1 MRLDLQC
8 CPPNRGC
15 NSPERNQ
22 PCVLELCRQASG
34 EEPEIALAVTRWND
48 LREALERG
56 CGNRE
61 ARFRRRTFERAR
73 SDALWALLMHAPAQ
87 APKRGGRRR
96 RGMRSDLSRARRSAT
111 RRDVLLRQNA
121 RGGAIE
127 RGALR

>member
-1 MRLDLQC
+1 MPPC

-15 NSPERNQ
+15 NSPERDQ
-22 PCVLELCRQASG
+22 PCVLELCRAASG
-34 EEPEIALAVTRWND
+34 EEPEIALAVARWND

-73 SDALWALLMHAPAQ
+73 SDALWALLMQAPAQ

-96 RGMRSDLSRARRSAT
+96 RRMRSGLSRGQPFAPRQ
-111 RRDVLLRQNA
+111 DVLPRRNA
-121 RGGAIE
+121 RGGAVE